1 MKVEL
6 NDVIGILSDL
16 KKREERYCYEYVK
29 LNPTDKK
36 RRESER
42 DLVIST
48 LYNVVREIEAKYGI
62 RE

>member
-6 NDVIGILSDL
+6 DDIIGILSDI
-16 KKREERYCYEYVK
+16 KKREERYCHEYVS
-29 LNPTDKK
+29 LNPRDKK
-36 RRESER
+36 RREADR

-62 RE
+62 RD